1 MNNELQQQITEDYEN
16 YIKLTT
22 QNNTDFKNIQKV
34 IEDSDLMLNRYRKQ
48 YGDIIMLKNN
58 EINQLQRRLN
68 NIKTKNESLRK
79 TLYNIPEEIRKK
91 YLNKSETSF

>member
-34 IEDSDLMLNRYRKQ
+34 IEDSDLMLNRY
-48 YGDIIMLKNN
+48 
-58 EINQLQRRLN
+58 
-68 NIKTKNESLRK
+68 
-79 TLYNIPEEIRKK
+79 
-91 YLNKSETSF
+91 

>member
-22 QNNTDFKNIQKV
+22 QNNTDFKNIKKV
-34 IEDSDLMLNRYRKQ
+34 IEDSDLMLNRYRKR

>member
-22 QNNTDFKNIQKV
+22 QNNTDFKNIKKV
-34 IEDSDLMLNRYRKQ
+34 IEDSDLMWNRYRKQ